1 MADQKKAAR
10 RSRSS
15 AKKAGATFERQAAD
29 YLAEHVDDRID
40 RRVKTG
46 ARDCGDI
53 AGIRA
58 HGQKVTAECKNVSA
72 WQPGTWL
79 KEAEAERVNDGA
91 LATFVIAKRHG
102 VADPGQQVV
111 MMTLADFAALVTGI
125 RPGASVE
132 ALAEELQQFLPG
144 IGGAA

>member
-15 AKKAGATFERQAAD
+15 AKKAGATFERATAD

-53 AGIRA
+53 AGIRV
-58 HGQKVTAECKNVSA
+58 HGRKIVAECKNVSQ
-72 WQPGTWL
+72 WSPGPWL

-91 LATFVIAKRHG
+91 LAGVVIAKRHG
-102 VADPGQQVV
+102 VGDPGQQVV
-111 MMTLADFAALVTGI
+111 MMTLADFVALVSGF
-125 RPGASVE
+125 RPDAQALVQALGGE
-132 ALAEELQQFLPG
+132 A
-144 IGGAA
+144 

>member
-15 AKKAGATFERQAAD
+15 AKKAGATFERTTAD
-29 YLAEHVDDRID
+29 YLAEHIDDRID

-46 ARDCGDI
+46 AKDCGDI
-53 AGIRA
+53 AGIRV
-58 HGQKVTAECKNVSA
+58 HGQRVVAECKNVSA

-79 KEAEAERVNDGA
+79 REAEAERINDGA
-91 LATFVIAKRHG
+91 LAGVVVAKRHG

-111 MMTLADFAALVTGI
+111 MMTVADFAALVTGV
-125 RPGASVE
+125 RPGAVGSVE
-132 ALAEELQQFLPG
+132 ALESFLPG